1 MSKKILNSIG
11 GMGVNIKERAA
22 VLTIKQ
28 YREHRQVNRVSWAIK
43 TDFSKCK
50 DVQPR
55 GKRRTKLWP

>member
-11 GMGVNIKERAA
+11 GNGVNIKERAA
-22 VLTIKQ
+22 ALTVKQ
-28 YREHRQVNRVSWAIK
+28 YREHRQANRVSWAIK

-55 GKRRTKLWP
+55 RKCRTMLWP